1 MTQTIT
7 DSQILARIGQLPP
20 GRITDARERLTVW
33 QIDLMRELHEDYGV
47 GYRRLSRLFGVCKT
61 HTRRICLYER

>member
-1 MTQTIT
+1 MTQRIT
-7 DSQILARIGQLPP
+7 DSQILARIADLPHT
-20 GRITDARERLTVW
+20 RLTDARERLTVW
-33 QIDLMRELHEDYGV
+33 QIDLMRELHEDYGI

>member
-1 MTQTIT
+1 MAQRIT
-7 DSQILARIGQLPP
+7 DSQILARIAALPHA
-20 GRITDARERLTVW
+20 RLTDARERLTVW
-33 QIDLMRELHEDYGV
+33 QIDLMRELHEDHGV

>member
-1 MTQTIT
+1 MTQKIT
-7 DSQILARIGQLPP
+7 DSQILARIAALPHTRLP
-20 GRITDARERLTVW
+20 DARERLTVW
-33 QIDLMRELHEDYGV
+33 QIDLMRELHEDYGI

>member
-1 MTQTIT
+1 M
-7 DSQILARIGQLPP
+7 
-20 GRITDARERLTVW
+20 W
-33 QIDLMRELHEDYGV
+33 QIDLMRELHEDHGI